1 MQSAREQLFDS
12 AAGVQPLAL
21 ARWRQ
26 VLSGSSRTAVD
37 VALLVLRVTFGV
49 ALALAHGYGK
59 FANPERFLQGLTTRG
74 FPLPGLFGWAAIA
87 SELLGG
93 ILLALGLLTRPAAL
107 FVLIT
112 LSVAAFNIH
121 GADPFS
127 KRELALAYVS
137 VALAILIA
145 GPGRFSL
152 DQRFFA
158 AARFVAPSSA
168 RSSTLPPPS

>member
-1 MQSAREQLFDS
+1 MTQSSQAS
-12 AAGVQPLAL
+12 AELIRPELTTRAPLAS
-21 ARWRQ
+21 WRQ
-26 VLSGSSRTAVD
+26 LLTISSDKAND
-37 VALLVLRVTFGV
+37 AALLVLRVTFGV

-59 FANPERFLQGLTTRG
+59 VVSPERFLQGLTTRG

-87 SELLGG
+87 SELIGG
-93 ILLALGLLTRPAAL
+93 LLLALGLLTRPAAA

-112 LSVAAFNIH
+112 LSVAAFDIH
-121 GADPFS
+121 AADPFA

-152 DQRFFA
+152 DR
-158 AARFVAPSSA
+158 RLFVA
-168 RSSTLPPPS
+168 RSR

>member
-1 MQSAREQLFDS
+1 MRQSAPANAEQIGSELTKRP
-12 AAGVQPLAL
+12 PLVS
-21 ARWRQ
+21 WRQ
-26 VLSGSSRTAVD
+26 LLTISSDKAHD
-37 VALLVLRVTFGV
+37 AALLVLRVTFGV

-59 FANPERFLQGLTTRG
+59 AVSPERFLQGLTTRG

-93 ILLALGLLTRPAAL
+93 LLLALGLLTRPAAAL
-107 FVLIT
+107 VLIT
-112 LSVAAFNIH
+112 LSVAAFDIH
-121 GADPFS
+121 AADPFA

-152 DQRFFA
+152 DRRLAGAQ
-158 AARFVAPSSA
+158 AR
-168 RSSTLPPPS
+168 L